1 MSWNSRQN
9 EILDLLGREGEVVV
23 VTLAAQFG
31 VSEMTIRRDLT
42 RLARAGKLSRTHGGA
57 MPSRAGIVEFSFQE
71 NLNRNAEQKRAIAQA
86 AARAVQP
93 GMTVLLDTGST
104 TLEVA
109 RAIAGLPKLTVLTT
123 SLMIAAALHTQESI
137 ELILLGGTVRKDSP
151 DLSGPLTEE
160 NLGRFR
166 VNLAVLGADGV
177 SADGVFTESMNVARV
192 SRAIV
197 KAAERAVLTIDGSKF
212 GRAALVRYA
221 EWQDFNQVIT
231 DKGVPAQVRKWLNR
245 KGPEVVYA

>member
-23 VTLAAQFG
+23 ETLAAQFG